1 VLRYIPLILLCGC
14 VTIKRP
20 LQPNDTEFNQNKRD
34 WIEVYKYELEIAI
47 DNKDE
52 ESKYFFLQEIIKL
65 EYEKKLNIKLPEN
78 PVLRIHE

>member
-1 VLRYIPLILLCGC
+1 MLRYIPLILLCGC

-20 LQPNDTEFNQNKRD
+20 LQPSDTEFNQNERD
-34 WIEVYKYELEIAI
+34 WMNVYKYELEIAM
-47 DNKDE
+47 DNEDE

-65 EYEKKLNIKLPEN
+65 EYKKRLNIELPEN